1 MSEEVKKINL
11 FGAFAQTAQTLAEAE
26 AKAKSEK
33 GFEKIDRFRTPEE
46 GEYMVRVLPLAPVID
61 AEGNVS
67 MPMDRQGFEF
77 QLYTTFLDIDQP
89 ADKKGKV
96 KQMHIPVVRTTQKG
110 VDKSIDLLDEYVR
123 IAKDMYADDEEVI
136 NLITDS
142 QSRHRIRFS
151 SQRVMYVM
159 DMTGDSPKGPML
171 WQISNS
177 SYKSIDTERL
187 SVWTK
192 EKEKAAKKGNP
203 EPGCPLC
210 SLEQAWPLTIIRTG
224 TGLKT
229 EYSFKIDRGED
240 QEPITEDQ
248 LEKLMELPRIPDEIY
263 HYTRYQMEATIEF
276 LKQYDEK
283 HDLEVCKD
291 DEFLAAIEQLK
302 GEMSA
307 DDNSHFSFSGNG
319 SSEKENKGREIT
331 LDSLNDAYD
340 YIVDNNLD
348 KDSDEYEELREDI
361 RQFIED
367 NELDVSVKHSKKT
380 QDLLDE
386 IEEAMEAKSKTPV
399 KPVEK
404 KEEKPAKEEAKPAKK
419 EAEDE
424 EEEEPKP
431 RTRKRPARQ
440 EDVEDEDDKE
450 PESAPKAEKA
460 EDNDE
465 ETNERP
471 ADDTPRR
478 RRRRSE
484 D

>member
-1 MSEEVKKINL
+1 MSEEIKKVNL
-11 FGAFAQTAQTLAEAE
+11 FGAFQQTAQTLAEAE

-46 GEYMVRVLPLAPVID
+46 GEYAVRVLPLAPVID

-96 KQMHIPVVRTTQKG
+96 KQMHIPVIRTTQKG

-263 HYTRYQMEATIEF
+263 HYTRYQMEATIEY

-302 GEMSA
+302 GELSS
-307 DDNSHFSFSGNG
+307 DDNSHFSFSGN
-319 SSEKENKGREIT
+319 SSSDKESKGREIT

-367 NELDVSVKHSKKT
+367 NELDVVVKHSKKM

-386 IEEAMEAKSKTPV
+386 VEEAMEAKSKTPV
-399 KPVEK
+399 KSAEK
-404 KEEKPAKEEAKPAKK
+404 KEEKPAEKKAEPVKEEA
-419 EAEDE
+419 EGDDE
-424 EEEEPKP
+424 EEEEKP

-440 EDVEDEDDKE
+440 VEEEEEKPEPKPEESKE
-450 PESAPKAEKA
+450 AEEEEEEEKPA
-460 EDNDE
+460 EE
-465 ETNERP
+465 
-471 ADDTPRR
+471 APRR

>member
-1 MSEEVKKINL
+1 MSEEIKKINL
-11 FGAFAQTAQTLAEAE
+11 FGAFQQTAQTLAEAE

-46 GEYMVRVLPLAPVID
+46 GEYTVRVLPLAPVID

-96 KQMHIPVVRTTQKG
+96 KQMHIPVIRTTQKG

-123 IAKDMYADDEEVI
+123 IAKDMYADDDEVI

-151 SQRVMYVM
+151 NQRVMYVM
-159 DMTGDSPKGPML
+159 DLTDGTAKGPML
-171 WQISNS
+171 WQISTGN
-177 SYKSIDTERL
+177 YKDIDTERR
-187 SVWTK
+187 SVWVK
-192 EKEKAAKKGNP
+192 EKEKAAKKGLP

-210 SLEQAWPLTIIRTG
+210 SLEQAWPLTITRTG
-224 TGLKT
+224 TKFSDT
-229 EYSFKIDRGED
+229 KYTFKLDRGED

-291 DEFLAAIEQLK
+291 EEFLAAIEQLK
-302 GEMSA
+302 GELSS
-307 DDNSHFSFSGNG
+307 DDNSHFSFSGN
-319 SSEKENKGREIT
+319 SSSDKESKGREIT

-367 NELDVSVKHSKKT
+367 NELDVVVKHSKKM

-386 IEEAMEAKSKTPV
+386 VEEAMEAKSKTPV
-399 KPVEK
+399 KSAEK
-404 KEEKPAKEEAKPAKK
+404 KEEKPAEKKAEPVKEEA
-419 EAEDE
+419 EGDDE
-424 EEEEPKP
+424 EEEEKP

-440 EDVEDEDDKE
+440 VEEEEKPEPKSEESKE
-450 PESAPKAEKA
+450 AEEEEEEEKPA
-460 EDNDE
+460 EE
-465 ETNERP
+465 
-471 ADDTPRR
+471 APRR